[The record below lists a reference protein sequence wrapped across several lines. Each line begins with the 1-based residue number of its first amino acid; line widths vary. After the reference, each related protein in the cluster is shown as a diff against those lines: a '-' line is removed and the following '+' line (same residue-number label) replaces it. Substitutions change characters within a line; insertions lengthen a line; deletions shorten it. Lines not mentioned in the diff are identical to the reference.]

1 MRPLVEIWGQEA
13 ITLQPIRAGFP
24 CFAAALAGYVE
35 ATRDSDD
42 EKNRLCPPSPLP
54 NTLVD
59 WARMQAVGMRNSM
72 SFNSEP
78 DIKAWGDGVPLNPG
92 RVPPDY
98 PGSPEFDDAMDR
110 LQKHAPTGLARMEEL
125 SDQVSA

>member
-1 MRPLVEIWGQEA
+1 MLPLVDIWGPDT

-35 ATRDSDD
+35 ATRDNDD

-54 NTLVD
+54 NTPGRLG
-59 WARMQAVGMRNSM
+59 RMQAVGIRNSM
-72 SFNSEP
+72 SFNSEA
-78 DIKAWGDGVPLNPG
+78 DIKAWGDGVPLNPA

-110 LQKHAPTGLARMEEL
+110 LQKHAPAGLARMEQL
-125 SDQVSA
+125 SEQVSA